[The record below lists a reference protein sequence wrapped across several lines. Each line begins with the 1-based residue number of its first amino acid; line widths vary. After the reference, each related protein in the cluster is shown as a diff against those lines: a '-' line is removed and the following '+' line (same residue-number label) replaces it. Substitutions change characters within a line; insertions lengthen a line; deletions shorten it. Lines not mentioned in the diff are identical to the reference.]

1 MNKADLADRIAASA
15 GISKT
20 QATAMIEAF
29 IDSVSSAV
37 KNGERVTLVGF
48 GTSTIS
54 HHEAQNGRNPQA
66 GNVNKI
72 PARRVAK
79 FSPGLELK

>member
-29 IDSVSSAV
+29 IVSVSSAV

-48 GTSTIS
+48 GTSAIS

-66 GNVNKI
+66 GNVSKI

-79 FSPGLELK
+79 FSLGLELK

>member
-1 MNKADLADRIAASA
+1 
-15 GISKT
+15 
-20 QATAMIEAF
+20 
-29 IDSVSSAV
+29 
-37 KNGERVTLVGF
+37 VTLVGF